1 MPPCSGP
8 IARAASKP
16 VASSKRPRSFVL
28 LLVGCGLILKQV
40 TLGSRLSLLL
50 GGIDFVIDRPALVIE
65 QLPAADVL
73 IEDDMDTIEPSTA
86 DHAAFSAADR
96 PRRYRSRCH
105 CRPSSAGRSRKV
117 CAASRQVWLG
127 LARQMKPATS
137 RPSRTFRERAR
148 RSPGTSNTGDPNG
161 PLGPVR

>member
-137 RPSRTFRERAR
+137 RKFRERAR
-148 RSPGTSNTGDPNG
+148 RSPGTCCAVFR
-161 PLGPVR
+161 LQHRR